1 MQTLLL
7 HLSGEEPIM
16 AEVEALPQVTDTVL
30 FCINPRRRDG
40 KELHYVLAE
49 VQTIIVPLQR
59 VNFIEILPSGAE
71 EEIISPFAD

>member
-40 KELHYVLAE
+40 EELHYVLAE

>member
-1 MQTLLL
+1 MHTLLI

-16 AEVEALPQVTDTVL
+16 AEVEELPKVTDIAI

-40 KELHYVLAE
+40 KELHYVLPE
-49 VQTIIVPLQR
+49 VQTIIVPIQR
-59 VNFIEILPSGAE
+59 VNFIEVMPSGAE